1 MNDTEEDK
9 QLFLTINKNLS
20 QIFRNLSQVNQITID
35 NNESC
40 TEEIKN
46 CYNKLNNKIT
56 LLKQEVNKI
65 FDNPKESFNSFNEFN
80 VPQKISISS
89 KASKILNENILNSM
103 EELEESTKEQNKEID
118 RFNAE
123 KDKLFNQRISNQPK
137 KN

>member
-20 QIFRNLSQVNQITID
+20 HIFRNLSQVNQITIE
-35 NNESC
+35 NTESC

>member
-1 MNDTEEDK
+1 MNDTEVDK

-35 NNESC
+35 DNERC

-46 CYNKLNNKIT
+46 CYNELNNKIT

-65 FDNPKESFNSFNEFN
+65 FDNPKESNNSNSEFN
-80 VPQKISISS
+80 VPQKITVSS
-89 KASKILNENILNSM
+89 KASKILNENILESM
-103 EELEESTKEQNKEID
+103 KDLEESIKEQNKEID

-123 KDKLFNQRISNQPK
+123 KDKLFNIRISNQPK